1 MDLDSD
7 GFPVT
12 SIREIKILNST
23 LHTNIIKLKEVVVGY
38 KKDSIFLVF
47 EYCEFDL
54 VKIIEKMRKFK
65 FYFDLG
71 DVKSI
76 MIQLLKGVDYM
87 HKNYILHRDL
97 KLSNIL
103 INRKGVIKI
112 ADFGLARNFST
123 FFCKCRYSFAEIHS

>member
-12 SIREIKILNST
+12 SIREIKILSSA
-23 LHTNIIKLKEVVVGY
+23 LHNNIIKLKEVVVGY

-47 EYCEFDL
+47 EYCEYDL

-71 DVKSI
+71 DVKCI

-103 INRKGVIKI
+103 LNRKGEVKI
-112 ADFGLARNFST
+112 ADFGLARN
-123 FFCKCRYSFAEIHS
+123 YSK